1 MKLCIV
7 GAGAMGGLIG
17 GLIAISEA
25 GTEVSFVARGPHL
38 DAMVR
43 DGLRLEIGS
52 RAHTVFS
59 RFTSNPEELGTQ
71 DYVFLTLKAHQVAA
85 AVDSLVP
92 LLGPETVIV
101 TAMNGLPYWYFYRH
115 GGPFRGTHLKS
126 VDPEGR
132 QWQVLGP
139 ERAIGCVPYPAA
151 DLVAPGIVRHA
162 HGMKFPIGEPS
173 GVVSDR
179 LLVLQRIMTD
189 AGFDVPIRSDIRDEI
204 WLKLW
209 GNLCLNPIGVL
220 THAPVRIIATDPLTR
235 QLARHMMMEARE
247 VAERL
252 GVHFRVT
259 IERRL
264 DGAGAVGDHKM
275 STLQDIECG
284 KPTEIDALLGVISE
298 LGSLVGSP
306 TPLADALLALVKQK
320 ERMRLERHSV
330 TGP

>member
-1 MKLCIV
+1 
-7 GAGAMGGLIG
+7 MGGLIG
-17 GLIAISEA
+17 GMIAVSGA
-25 GTEVSFVARGPHL
+25 GTDVSFVARGPHL

-43 DGLRLEIGS
+43 SGLRLEIGGQ
-52 RAHTVFS
+52 AHTVFS
-59 RFTSNPEELGTQ
+59 RFTSNPGELGPQ
-71 DYVFLTLKAHQVAA
+71 DFVFLTLKAHQVEA

-92 LLGPETVIV
+92 LLGPKTVIV

-162 HGMKFPIGEPS
+162 HGMKFPIGEPG

-179 LLVLQRIMTD
+179 LLALQRIMTD
-189 AGFDVPIRSDIRDEI
+189 AGFDVPIRTDIRDEI

-235 QLARHMMMEARE
+235 QLARNMMMEARE

-275 STLQDIECG
+275 STLQDIESG
-284 KPTEIDALLGVISE
+284 KSTEIDALLGVISE
-298 LGSLVGSP
+298 LGSMVESP

-320 ERMRLERHSV
+320 ERILIERHSL
-330 TGP
+330 TGS